1 MVLRDNFP
9 ALAREALRNPGSD
22 SASICKKDKKCK
34 KGKSGE
40 VIYEGTAKGFTGP
53 GANIFFVFRA
63 GATGRGFLCWGKL
76 C

>member
-1 MVLRDNFP
+1 MPLRSAFALNPMVLRDNFP

-40 VIYEGTAKGFTGP
+40 VIYEGTAKGFTG
-53 GANIFFVFRA
+53 
-63 GATGRGFLCWGKL
+63 
-76 C
+76 